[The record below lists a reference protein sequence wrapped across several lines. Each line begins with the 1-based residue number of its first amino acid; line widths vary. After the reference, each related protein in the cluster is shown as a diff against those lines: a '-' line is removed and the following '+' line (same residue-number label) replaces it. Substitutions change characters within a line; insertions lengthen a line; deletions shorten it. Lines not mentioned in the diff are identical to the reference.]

1 MVSLKVL
8 NCFPCENSC
17 DTSTNMTLTVQL
29 SSPFTFEVQQHFP
42 KLFCPFCLQFRI
54 RSIMEHA
61 ALQLR
66 NKSRSHRQALKSLLF
81 YLWDVY
87 SKPAPAGREI
97 ISLLSIC
104 STFAII
110 TGGLLHHWLSQT
122 LKYDHMASVQT
133 TCFYS
138 VTMLLVSFL
147 FHPLR
152 CVLTMILPTV
162 CTKQGRKL
170 LISASVMILVLNVIP
185 NITINV
191 GAVARI
197 LKCTAEGFTRTLLN
211 SSEPFNEA
219 KRDLVE
225 EAIRARREDLSIVTN
240 LRTLEHFT
248 HVDMSEVKSTF
259 AKVIGQIEVN
269 FSYARNLLKEYKLL
283 SNRIF
288 AAIFVVLLIAESA
301 RYLKSYLTSVQF
313 DNHVVS
319 AALLQKTPSE
329 DNEQRAKDKIR
340 VPVFNITSQECTSS
354 FISLVILTLY
364 FIAITLIVVLD
375 HVVYHLV
382 QMIMPWVL
390 DFPPTTAAITVSYKV
405 NWFPPAFCIIPQS
418 CVTQELI
425 NFHKDYKWTFNPE
438 PSLCNVTT
446 SVPKLGVTVL
456 LGCLWL
462 MSYLLVFLEVY
473 ARRLRR
479 KICASFF
486 REQEERRR
494 AYLTKKLQEK
504 QKMRK
509 ETMTAAINVCIS
521 K

>member
-1 MVSLKVL
+1 MRPT
-8 NCFPCENSC
+8 N
-17 DTSTNMTLTVQL
+17 TNMTLTVQL
-29 SSPFTFEVQQHFP
+29 SSPFLTFEVQQRFP
-42 KLFCPFCLQFRI
+42 KRLYPALFE

-61 ALQLR
+61 ALPLR
-66 NKSRSHRQALKSLLF
+66 NKSGSRIQALKSLLV

-87 SKPAPAGREI
+87 SKPAPSGREI
-97 ISLLSIC
+97 LSLLSIC
-104 STFAII
+104 STFAVF

-122 LKYDHMASVQT
+122 LKYDHVASVQT

-170 LISASVMILVLNVIP
+170 LISASIMILVLNVIP
-185 NITINV
+185 NITVNV
-191 GAVARI
+191 RAVAGI

-225 EAIRARREDLSIVTN
+225 EAIRVQREDLSIVTK
-240 LRTLEHFT
+240 LRKLDHFT
-248 HVDMSEVKSTF
+248 HVDVSEVRSTF
-259 AKVIGQIEVN
+259 SKVIGQIDVN
-269 FSYARNLLKEYKLL
+269 FSHAKNLLREYKLL
-283 SNRIF
+283 SNRIL
-288 AAIFVVLLIAESA
+288 AAVFVALLIIESA
-301 RYLKSYLTSVQF
+301 RYLKSFLTSVQF
-313 DNHVVS
+313 DNRFIS
-319 AALLQKTPSE
+319 ASSE
-329 DNEQRAKDKIR
+329 GEEQRPKDKIR
-340 VPVFNITSQECTSS
+340 VAVCKITSQECTSS
-354 FISLVILTLY
+354 FISLVIVTLY

-375 HVVYHLV
+375 HIVYHIIQIIV
-382 QMIMPWVL
+382 PWVM

-405 NWFPPAFCIIPQS
+405 NWFPPALCIIPQS
-418 CVTQELI
+418 CVPQELL
-425 NFHKDYKWTFNPE
+425 NFHKDYKWTFDPE
-438 PSLCNVTT
+438 PSLCDVTT
-446 SVPKLGVTVL
+446 SAPKLGVALL

-462 MSYLLVFLEVY
+462 MSYLMVFLEVY

-494 AYLTKKLQEK
+494 AYLTKKLEEK
-504 QKMRK
+504 QKTRK
-509 ETMTAAINVCIS
+509 ERKAKAINV
-521 K
+521 